1 MVALVIFEK
10 RNTIIVSR
18 CRGGVRGGV
27 DEGAKYS
34 RAKEDMKKKITM
46 KLMRVDVIGS
56 MNYQNLL
63 KLRYI

>member
-1 MVALVIFEK
+1 MVALVIFEM

-18 CRGGVRGGV
+18 CRGVRGGV

-46 KLMRVDVIGS
+46 KLMHVDVIGS